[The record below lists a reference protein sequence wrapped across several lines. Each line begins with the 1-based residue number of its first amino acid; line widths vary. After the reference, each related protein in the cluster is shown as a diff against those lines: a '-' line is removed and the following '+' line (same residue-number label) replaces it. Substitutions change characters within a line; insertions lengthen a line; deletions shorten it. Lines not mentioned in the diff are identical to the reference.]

1 MQRRNRAIMHP
12 LQPCTVA
19 GGTAVRVQPATQR
32 VAPHNCYPRVSGANL
47 KYIIHRQ
54 IRMPLAVACEWRVG
68 VPLSCRRQHT
78 ASDARCMIHGVHTVH
93 GAPMLRTSAPG
104 LGPPPATWG
113 WTGAGQLRAALL
125 RADGREGTRVLTA
138 GWAGGRGVLEYSRRG
153 RCARRWCGRTA
164 RSRPPHCRS

>member
-104 LGPPPATWG
+104 LGPPLPRLRRDWAHSCHVCAGTGLIRATCGRTGHPFG
-113 WTGAGQLRAALL
+113 W
-125 RADGREGTRVLTA
+125 
-138 GWAGGRGVLEYSRRG
+138 RG
-153 RCARRWCGRTA
+153 RCARRWCGRTE
-164 RSRPPHCRS
+164 RSRPLHCRS